1 MEKAKPKPVH
11 TGELGTLQYAIWEN
25 QSQNGKR
32 RLNVEFSRSY
42 QNQDGWQTEKFR
54 LRHHEV
60 VLLSHLV
67 VRCIH
72 DLDAHATDDS
82 VESNSS
88 STA

>member
-1 MEKAKPKPVH
+1 MEKAKTKPVQ
-11 TGELGTLQYAIWEN
+11 TRELGPLQYAIWEN
-25 QSQNGKR
+25 QSQNGRR

-42 QNQDGWQTEKFR
+42 QDQDGWHTEKLH

-67 VRCIH
+67 MRCTN

-82 VESNSS
+82 VESNPS